1 MKENLKSLVIKYLEA
16 EGQSSKSK
24 IEDYMKE
31 LKGTTGDCISRR
43 LRELVA
49 SGVVLK
55 EQKEYEGKKYFS
67 YRVNPLPDDCC
78 DLERPMTEMEA
89 EIAKG
94 LDEYFDK

>member
-1 MKENLKSLVIKYLEA
+1 MKENLKSLIIKYLEA
-16 EGQSSKSK
+16 EGQASKSK

-31 LKGTTGDCISRR
+31 LKGTTGDCCSRR

-67 YRVNPLPDDCC
+67 YAVVK
-78 DLERPMTEMEA
+78 ESFTTES
-89 EIAKG
+89 KG
-94 LDEYFDK
+94 MDNLSPSLTELKLNL